1 MLNSVP
7 SLRKSPEKR
16 AESRGHTFRFV
27 REPVLLIFQSI
38 NQSINQLTSQFQ
50 KPVLDPGEAE
60 ADVQDPG
67 EADEAKKPWPVVRE
81 EGLQTYRGMGT
92 VFSCTSA
99 S

>member
-1 MLNSVP
+1 MFPHSGRAP
-7 SLRKSPEKR
+7 KR
-16 AESRGHTFRFV
+16 GLKVEDTLSDLSGSQFCSFSNH
-27 REPVLLIFQSI
+27 
-38 NQSINQLTSQFQ
+38 SINQLTSQFQ

-67 EADEAKKPWPVVRE
+67 KADEAKKPWPVVRE

>member
-1 MLNSVP
+1 M
-7 SLRKSPEKR
+7 
-16 AESRGHTFRFV
+16 
-27 REPVLLIFQSI
+27 
-38 NQSINQLTSQFQ
+38 
-50 KPVLDPGEAE
+50 LDPGEAE

-67 EADEAKKPWPVVRE
+67 KADEAKKPWPVVRE

>member
-1 MLNSVP
+1 MNAEQC
-7 SLRKSPEKR
+7 SLTQEEPRK
-16 AESRGHTFRFV
+16 RGLKVEDTLSDLSGSQFCSF
-27 REPVLLIFQSI
+27 S

-67 EADEAKKPWPVVRE
+67 KADEAKKPWPVVRE

>member
-38 NQSINQLTSQFQ
+38 NQSVDQSIPETS
-50 KPVLDPGEAE
+50 VGSWG
-60 ADVQDPG
+60 VQDPG
-67 EADEAKKPWPVVRE
+67 KADEAKKPWPVVRE